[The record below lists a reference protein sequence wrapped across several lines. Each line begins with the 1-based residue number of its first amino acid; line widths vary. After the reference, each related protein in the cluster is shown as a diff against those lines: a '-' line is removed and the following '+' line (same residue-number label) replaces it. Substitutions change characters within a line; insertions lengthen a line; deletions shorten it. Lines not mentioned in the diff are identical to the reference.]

1 MGDFQQIYD
10 LFTPMLSDGLTF
22 LQTIAV
28 SVAGVMVI
36 WYKIREITSEVQQDQ
51 MFSQK
56 AKMVL
61 VALAFVFL
69 VPTIITVIQG
79 YLQ

>member
-1 MGDFQQIYD
+1 
-10 LFTPMLSDGLTF
+10 MLSDGLTF

>member
-1 MGDFQQIYD
+1 MGNFQQIYD

-22 LQTIAV
+22 FQTIAV